1 MNTPIVSILIAAH
14 QAQDFIAEAVASA
27 CAQSLREIEIIVAP
41 DEPADYGFLG
51 SLDPRVHVLAGV
63 PHPTGPGLARN
74 RALAAARGRFI
85 ALLDADDL
93 ISPDYLSSLLPL
105 AERRGAAF
113 GRTCLTDWDGN
124 MLREVRGKN
133 GAVGFDD
140 FATAFA
146 SLHGIARNM
155 PERRWRDELAEDVL
169 FDMETLALAGGTAPF
184 AEDAV
189 YRLRLR
195 PQSMTRGRTFTQE
208 IGAGY
213 DRLKQLIRSGQTL
226 IPLAQRDAAI
236 AVFDRWQQMNMA
248 FAAASRQDP
257 TLDYQT
263 FAAAQIGAAPN
274 FSHQ

>member
-1 MNTPIVSILIAAH
+1 MNTPFISILIAAY

-51 SLDPRVHVLAGV
+51 SLDPRVRVLDGV
-63 PHPTGPGLARN
+63 PESTGPGLARN
-74 RALAAARGRFI
+74 RALAAARGRFV

-105 AERRGAAF
+105 AEKHGAAF
-113 GRTCLTDWDGN
+113 GRTRLTDWAGN
-124 MLREVRGKN
+124 LLREVRGQN
-133 GAVGFDD
+133 GAVGFAE

-146 SLHGIARNM
+146 SLHGLARNM

-184 AEDAV
+184 VEDAV

-195 PQSMTRGRTFTQE
+195 SQSMTRGDIFTQE
-208 IGAGY
+208 IGTGY
-213 DRLKQLIRSGQTL
+213 DRLKELVRSGQTL
-226 IPLAQRDAAI
+226 IPASQRKAAI
-236 AVFDRWQQMNMA
+236 AVFDRWQQMNTA
-248 FAAASRQDP
+248 FATASRQDP
-257 TLDYQT
+257 GLDFQT